1 MFAAL
6 VTLTLAAPAALPD
19 DKDKEKPLPEAAQ
32 KELKKIEAKWKAV
45 KAVANGNEEA
55 DKEIYI
61 EFKGRKL
68 IVTDDGKE
76 MEFFEVSALDPSTT
90 PKLLD
95 LKSLVD
101 MGPIAKGMVFEAI
114 YKLDG
119 DDLTIA
125 IYIGEGKKRPEK
137 FESEKDSMV
146 VVVTLKREKK

>member
-6 VTLTLAAPAALPD
+6 VAFTLAVPGDVPDDKEKALPD
-19 DKDKEKPLPEAAQ
+19 AAQ
-32 KELKKIEAKWKAV
+32 KDLKKMEAKWKAV
-45 KAVANGNEEA
+45 KAVVNGMEET
-55 DKEIYI
+55 DGKEIFI

-76 MEFFEVSALDPSTT
+76 MEFFEVAAMDPSTT

-95 LKSLVD
+95 LKSVVD
-101 MGPIAKGMVFEAI
+101 MGPITKGTVYEAI

-119 DDLTIA
+119 DDLTLA
-125 IYIGEGKKRPEK
+125 LYFGEGKKRPEK
-137 FESEKDSMV
+137 FESEKDSGV

>member
-1 MFAAL
+1 MFAAI

-19 DKDKEKPLPEAAQ
+19 DKEKPLPEAAQ
-32 KELKKIEAKWKAV
+32 KELKKLEAKWKAV

-55 DKEIYI
+55 NSKEIYI
-61 EFKGRKL
+61 EFKGRKIL
-68 IVTDDGKE
+68 VTDDGKE
-76 MEFFEVSALDPSTT
+76 MEFFEVAAMDPSTT

-95 LKSLVD
+95 LKALVD
-101 MGPIAKGMVFEAI
+101 MGPITKGTVFEAI

-119 DDLTIA
+119 DDLVIA
-125 IYIGEGKKRPEK
+125 IHIGADKKRPDK